1 MFLSRNLA
9 FLTLTTKIG
18 RGKSKL
24 EKSSKQFCQNSNY
37 SLIKLFDLS
46 KKSFFIMMSL
56 TAFFEF
62 GLKKRICYPTK

>member
-24 EKSSKQFCQNSNY
+24 EKSSKQFRQNSNY

-46 KKSFFIMMSL
+46 KKSFF
-56 TAFFEF
+56 
-62 GLKKRICYPTK
+62 YVVY